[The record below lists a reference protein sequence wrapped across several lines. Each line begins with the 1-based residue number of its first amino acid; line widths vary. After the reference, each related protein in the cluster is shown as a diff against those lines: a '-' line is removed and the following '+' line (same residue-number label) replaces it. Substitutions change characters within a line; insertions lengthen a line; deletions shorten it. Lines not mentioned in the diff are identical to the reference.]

1 MGCLRSFR
9 PLTLRRY
16 DISFCNRPVTSS
28 LDYSS
33 DLPVLVVPDVHQD
46 LGFLER
52 AVALAR
58 QEGASLVFLG
68 DYVDT
73 IDPRWCGESAL
84 RAVAKALPEIA
95 ETHPHGCLFLA
106 GNHDVMALQ
115 IAYSRA
121 RQLLSGDPARLAPVR
136 DARQPD
142 ANYAA
147 LLGAWPQTFLKTW
160 RLAAVCHGFMLSHA
174 GVARRFWLWDA
185 DTDTAGQTSAFVAQ
199 STRAWLDWLEQGVES
214 PLFAVGPARG
224 GQLSPLGG
232 PLWLDWDDEF
242 VDDLALPQLVGHT
255 RGREPRR
262 KHRSWCLDASQSCA
276 GLLDP
281 ALGLRVVKV

>member
-1 MGCLRSFR
+1 M
-9 PLTLRRY
+9 T
-16 DISFCNRPVTSS
+16 DS
-28 LDYSS
+28 LNFSPDA
-33 DLPVLVVPDVHQD
+33 PVLVVPDVHQD

-52 AVALAR
+52 AVALASH
-58 QEGASLVFLG
+58 EGAALVFLG

-73 IDPRWCGESAL
+73 IDRRWRSEAAL
-84 RAVAKALPEIA
+84 RSVANALTEIA
-95 ETHPHGCLFLA
+95 ETHPHGSLFLV

-121 RQLLSGDPARLAPVR
+121 RQLLAGRTELLAPVHA
-136 DARQPD
+136 ARQPD
-142 ANYAA
+142 SAYTT

-160 RLAAVCHGFMLSHA
+160 RLAAVCHGFLLTHA
-174 GVARRFWLWDA
+174 GVARRFWPWSA
-185 DTDTAGQTSAFVAQ
+185 APDTAGQTHAFIHN
-199 STRAWLDWLEQGVES
+199 STADWLKWLEKGDES

-224 GQLSPLGG
+224 GRLAPLGG

-255 RGREPRR
+255 RGHEARR
-262 KHRSWCLDASQSCA
+262 KHRSWCLDANQTCA

-281 ALGLRVVKV
+281 VLGLSVVKV

>member
-1 MGCLRSFR
+1 
-9 PLTLRRY
+9 
-16 DISFCNRPVTSS
+16 
-28 LDYSS
+28 
-33 DLPVLVVPDVHQD
+33 VLVVPDVHQD
-46 LGFLER
+46 LGFLGR
-52 AVALAR
+52 AVALAAS
-58 QEGASLVFLG
+58 EGAGLVFLG

-73 IDPRWCGESAL
+73 IDRRWRSEPAI
-84 RAVAKALPEIA
+84 RAISKAIAEVA
-95 ETHPHGCLFLA
+95 ETHPHGTLFLA

-121 RQLLSGDPARLAPVR
+121 RQLLSGRPELLAPVNA
-136 DARQPD
+136 ARQPD

-147 LLGAWPQTFLKTW
+147 LLAAWPQTFLRTW
-160 RLAAVCHGFMLSHA
+160 RLAAVCHGYLLTHA
-174 GVARRFWLWDA
+174 GVARRFWPWTA
-185 DTDTAGQTSAFVAQ
+185 APDTAGQTRAFIQQ
-199 STRAWLDWLEQGVES
+199 STADWLNWLEKGVES

-224 GQLSPLGG
+224 GRHSPLGG

-255 RGREPRR
+255 RGAEPRR

-281 ALGLRVVKV
+281 ALGLSVVKV